1 MCSGGSSS
9 DLYTV
14 NQSNP
19 PIIERFFE
27 QARFK
32 KPSGSR
38 IVAYFGDIG
47 ISGLRWPWVVFDI
60 KHNGPVMNGH

>member
-1 MCSGGSSS
+1 MCSGGASS

-19 PIIERFFE
+19 PIIELFFE

-32 KPSGSR
+32 KAVWIADCGLFWRHRDFGSTLAVGR
-38 IVAYFGDIG
+38 
-47 ISGLRWPWVVFDI
+47 L
-60 KHNGPVMNGH
+60 